1 MPEPDHDD
9 RAGRLAQRLQDIV
22 RLKPALR
29 SRTQLTAVVLVKLA
43 RVRGLGHR
51 LHFRDFRIR
60 LAITSAPDDRPS
72 FSSELGGIPS
82 GSRGLWFSRRSG

>member
-1 MPEPDHDD
+1 MLAIRILTPECLAD
-9 RAGRLAQRLQDIV
+9 RWLSG
-22 RLKPALR
+22 
-29 SRTQLTAVVLVKLA
+29 SRTQLTAAVLVKLA

-72 FSSELGGIPS
+72 FSSEFGGIPS
-82 GSRGLWFSRRSG
+82 GSRGLWFSQRSG

>member
-1 MPEPDHDD
+1 M
-9 RAGRLAQRLQDIV
+9 
-22 RLKPALR
+22 ALR
-29 SRTQLTAVVLVKLA
+29 SRTQLTAAVLLKLA

-51 LHFRDFRIR
+51 LYFRDFRIR

-82 GSRGLWFSRRSG
+82 GSRGLWFSRLSAEVGRPIVHQPTSAVE